1 MSQEAIDIILAV
13 LGIVVASLGGG
24 AVSARMT
31 KTTLETN
38 YKELFVDATE
48 QLVALANDN
57 KNLNNQVTIQTA
69 LVTQQT
75 IDITDLKEKLVQEG
89 IGFNA
94 KVDLIDSQRE
104 KQEERHTKELAEVAS
119 QLAVLAKSNT
129 ELQEALQAAVEK
141 LTKTEEWV
149 EILKNR
155 PNPPE
160 LSPQQAAD
168 IQALRDTSPTTE

>member
-48 QLVALANDN
+48 QLVILTSDSKDLDN
-57 KNLNNQVTIQTA
+57 QFRIQTA

-75 IDITDLKEKLVQEG
+75 IDIADLKEKLVQEG

-104 KQEERHTKELAEVAS
+104 KQEERHAKELAEVVT
-119 QLAVLAKSNT
+119 QLAALAKSNA
-129 ELQEALQAAVEK
+129 ELQEALEAAVEK
-141 LTKTEEWV
+141 LSKTEEWV
-149 EILKNR
+149 DILKDR
-155 PNPPE
+155 LNPPE
-160 LSPQQAAD
+160 LSTQQAVD
-168 IQALRDTSPTTE
+168 IQALRDTPPIIE